1 MATKLRGVF
10 ELMPNP
16 ERPIDRA
23 FAKIWAAYEA
33 DKSAEAQAIAD
44 GKDSR
49 WSYSNTRV
57 AILAAVQ
64 VAANCDDSI
73 TTQWCY
79 APGSNEIVA
88 RLRSIGI
95 PTAENIKYAQEAVRP
110 AMGWEER
117 LEQLIRIGA
126 NV

>member
-1 MATKLRGVF
+1 MT
-10 ELMPNP
+10 NP

-33 DKSAEAQAIAD
+33 DKAAEAQAIAD

-57 AILAAVQ
+57 AILAAVK

-73 TTQWCY
+73 TTEWYY
-79 APGSNEIVA
+79 APGTNEIVA

-95 PTAENIKYAQEAVRP
+95 PTAENIKYAQEAVSP
-110 AMGWEER
+110 SMTWQER
-117 LEQLIRIGA
+117 IEGLIRIGVEA
-126 NV
+126 